1 MFPGRHRPEALNKL
15 LESAL
20 ARRAASL
27 REIGNLKDVL
37 ASRLRSASDDA
48 ILDGEFTEHD
58 PGPSAAA
65 GTTAVARTADK
76 PAPKPAGTRP
86 RNQPMIRCAARSHE
100 HVAADRGE
108 PR

>member
-1 MFPGRHRPEALNKL
+1 MFPGRHRPDRLERTEALNKL

-20 ARRAASL
+20 TRRVASL

-65 GTTAVARTADK
+65 DATAVAGTGISR
-76 PAPKPAGTRP
+76 APKPEGHGPATS
-86 RNQPMIRCAARSHE
+86 Q
-100 HVAADRGE
+100 
-108 PR
+108 